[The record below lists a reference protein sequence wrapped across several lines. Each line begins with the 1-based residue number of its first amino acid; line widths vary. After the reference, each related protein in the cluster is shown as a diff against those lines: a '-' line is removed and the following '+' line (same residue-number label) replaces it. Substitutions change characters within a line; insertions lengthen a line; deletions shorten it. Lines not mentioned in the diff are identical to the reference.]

1 MGRHI
6 VVLGTDHALQGAE
19 KVSCKK
25 KIADET
31 YGVLV
36 EKLIKDFSIEY
47 VFEEASDLGPTT
59 ASRLKRPGLEYLDV
73 DPSGPDRRSHEIPD
87 GLPFEGYVIYE
98 IDDRR
103 KPNPE
108 PLATQKK
115 VETEFAREKLWV
127 ERIKK
132 ESFTSGLMIC
142 GCAHTFS
149 VASRL
154 VESGFLVDVII
165 YMGPTL
171 SDLLTR
177 FSACKSEPDLE
188 TVIKAMKSRRDYG
201 AGPKENSGQEQG

>member
-25 KIADET
+25 KITDET

-73 DPSGPDRRSHEIPD
+73 DPSGPDRRSHGIPD

-103 KPNPE
+103 KPSPE

-132 ESFTSGLMIC
+132 ESFTNGMMIC
-142 GCAHTFS
+142 GCSHSFG

-154 VESGFLVDVII
+154 AAAGFTVDVII

-171 SDLLTR
+171 IDLIAR
-177 FSACKSEPDLE
+177 FSACKSELDLA
-188 TVIKAMKSRRDYG
+188 TLIRAVKSS
-201 AGPKENSGQEQG
+201 AIAESTPEEK